1 MQRLIRRCYSLFVI
15 VLIALGSLVV
25 LRSELMFDGGLDYYG
40 PLSSNL
46 LIVLGYIIAM
56 QCLMLLWFHL
66 RGGFHEIVLMG
77 LVVVF
82 AALGMAFYSNVNQ
95 IPLNPII
102 WFSGIAFGVIQTA
115 FGIFNVVQAKRS
127 EIH

>member
-1 MQRLIRRCYSLFVI
+1 MQLFARRCYSLFIIGQI
-15 VLIALGSLVV
+15 VLGLLVV
-25 LRSELMFDGGLDYYG
+25 MRRELMFEGGLDYYG

-56 QCLMLLWFHL
+56 QCLMLLWFYL

-77 LVVVF
+77 LIVVF

-95 IPLNPII
+95 IPLNRLI
-102 WFSGIAFGVIQTA
+102 WYAGVAFGLIQIA
-115 FGIFNVVQAKRS
+115 YGIFNVDHAKKSAAR
-127 EIH
+127 